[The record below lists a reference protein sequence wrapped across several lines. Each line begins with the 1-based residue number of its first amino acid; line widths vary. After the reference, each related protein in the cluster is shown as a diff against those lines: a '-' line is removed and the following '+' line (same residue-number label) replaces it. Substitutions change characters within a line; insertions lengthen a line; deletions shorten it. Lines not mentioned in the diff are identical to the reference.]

1 MRKDIKK
8 GDWDFELMKDLWN
21 IYKEFYIPEDTNEYW
36 TDINNACMKFVKK
49 YDSWFAKDLCMA
61 VYDELERRYNQ
72 MFRRTTA

>member
-36 TDINNACMKFVKK
+36 TKLTKARDDFAEKYKSKF
-49 YDSWFAKDLCMA
+49 AEDLVMG
-61 VYDELERRYNQ
+61 VYDELERRYKQ
-72 MFRRTTA
+72 MFKGAIA